1 MKQKIPIVIGL
12 FIILCPLLLRAETAS
27 VITKENAIREYCKF
41 FAPVKARIRYL
52 DTLEILSSEG
62 DWFRVKFKAV
72 EGCIH
77 RGAIE
82 KKVVT
87 GSGLPFSRKS
97 PGLSESEAALA
108 GKGFN
113 PQVES
118 SFKQKHPEM
127 KYHLVDTIEKF
138 TMSDRDLSQFMTTG
152 GLKLP

>member
-1 MKQKIPIVIGL
+1 MKRKISIVISL
-12 FIILCPLLLRAETAS
+12 FVMLCPLLLRAETAS

-41 FAPVKARIRYL
+41 FAPVKARVKYF
-52 DTLEILSSEG
+52 DTLEILFPEG
-62 DWFRVKFKAV
+62 DWFRVKFKAI

-82 KKVVT
+82 KKVVS
-87 GSGLPFSRKS
+87 GAGLPFFRKS

-127 KYHLVDTIEKF
+127 KYHLVDAIEKV
-138 TMSDRDLSQFMTTG
+138 TLSDRELSQFMTNG
-152 GLKLP
+152 GLTLP